1 MNYQD
6 ILEVSDFKGHPV
18 ITIPVGYNINFA
30 FGYSKAVN
38 MCNYQAEIT
47 AFVTSEGK
55 GAGNLKMVISE
66 YKGHPILEIPSNK
79 PKYPIRLGLSKARAV
94 IKYINEIAAFV
105 VDNDAK
111 YAGVASQCLDTVSES
126 YQDSYTADISY
137 KSQGGEA

>member
-1 MNYQD
+1 MDYQD

-18 ITIPVGYNINFA
+18 ITIPVSYNINFA
-30 FGYSKAVN
+30 FGYAKAVTMGN
-38 MCNYQAEIT
+38 HFQEIRR
-47 AFVTSEGK
+47 FVESEGK
-55 GAGNLKMVISE
+55 WAGSPSVKISE

-111 YAGVASQCLDTVSES
+111 YAGVQEVA
-126 YQDSYTADISY
+126 A
-137 KSQGGEA
+137 